1 MNISKNENN
10 ALNNLKLKINSWRM
24 HKKSRGERMP
34 KDLWREA
41 IELACKHGPFVVA
54 KGLRIDYSRLR
65 REALPSNAAKKLSD
79 NLRPIRMA
87 EVKLGQGP
95 VNCSAQKRMFEVETS
110 DLKITFFH

>member
-10 ALNNLKLKINSWRM
+10 ALNNLKLKINSWRI

-41 IELACKHGPFVVA
+41 AELACKHGPLVVA
-54 KGLRIDYSRLR
+54 KGLHIDYSRLR
-65 REALPSNAAKKLSD
+65 REALPSNAAKKLSG
-79 NLRPIRMA
+79 NLRPIRIA
-87 EVKLGQGP
+87 EVNLSKEP
-95 VNCSAQKRMFEVETS
+95 INHSVQKRMFEVATG